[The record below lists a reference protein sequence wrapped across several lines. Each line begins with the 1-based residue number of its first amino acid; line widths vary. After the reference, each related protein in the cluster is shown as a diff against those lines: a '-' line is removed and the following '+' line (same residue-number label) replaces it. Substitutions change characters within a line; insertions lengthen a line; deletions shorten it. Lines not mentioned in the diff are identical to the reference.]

1 MSFAPL
7 PALTLFTF
15 SAGAGAGAEAEAEAG
30 AGEDM
35 AGAGEGVEASLA
47 SSALSANALLR
58 SASALAP
65 PPKLPIPPPTPDPE
79 AADPGPGRRLYSPA
93 GASHAW
99 TMCRRV
105 ARVYTWFAT
114 TEMYGLYDVGVGVEV
129 SVGVDVS
136 VRVWNV
142 PDNRREPILKRKR
155 LASVASEETA
165 VGGGFEETEVDPG
178 DKEAE
183 LDEYKGGGAEE
194 DDEDVGDEEVD
205 AGEGLKWQ
213 SWIEKVDRKSGQK
226 KSTSQRHGQMMQTI
240 PTLTRSLILPKS
252 WTWCSGIS
260 WVNATRKPT
269 WSPDSPW

>member
-1 MSFAPL
+1 M
-7 PALTLFTF
+7 
-15 SAGAGAGAEAEAEAG
+15 AG

-114 TEMYGLYDVGVGVEV
+114 TEMYGLFDMSVSAGVGVG
-129 SVGVDVS
+129 VS

-178 DKEAE
+178 DEEPE

-205 AGEGLKWQ
+205 AGEGLKW
-213 SWIEKVDRKSGQK
+213 KGAGLDRKKYESE
-226 KSTSQRHGQMMQTI
+226 
-240 PTLTRSLILPKS
+240 TRTDDADDTHLDTKLNLAQELDLVFRDKLGKRDEEADLES
-252 WTWCSGIS
+252 
-260 WVNATRKPT
+260 
-269 WSPDSPW
+269 